1 MPNTISGLGS
11 FLGVGSLSAPDRV
24 YSLGETGPAGGII
37 FYDAGS
43 TLSWGRYMEIAP
55 NNWQGSGN
63 EQASWKAMNP
73 QYSGASGTTS
83 TAIGTGYTNTVTNY
97 LWNNNSTVENAHK
110 LCRDY
115 TGGGK
120 TDWFLPSLDELTQ
133 VYTRRALIP
142 GIRTSSG
149 YSYTGYWSS
158 TEWNDNYALNRRF
171 DDGYSPNQELKTRD
185 WIYFRPVRYV

>member
-24 YSLGETGPAGGII
+24 YSLGDTGPGGGII

-63 EQASWKAMNP
+63 EQAPWKGTNP
-73 QYSGASGTTS
+73 QYNGASGTTS

-97 LWNNNSTVENAHK
+97 SWNQNSIQENAHK

-120 TDWFLPSLDELTQ
+120 TAWFLPSLDELTQ

-158 TEWNDNYALNRRF
+158 TEWNADYALNRRF
-171 DDGYSPNQELKTRD
+171 NDGYSPNQELKSRD

>member
-11 FLGVGSLSAPDRV
+11 FLGAGSISAPDKV

-43 TLSWGRYMEIAP
+43 NLSWGRYMEIAP
-55 NNWQGSGN
+55 NNWQGSGSD
-63 EQASWKAMNP
+63 QAAWKGTNP
-73 QYSGASGTTS
+73 QYSGVSGTTS

-97 LWNNNSTVENAHK
+97 LWNNNQVQDNAHK
-110 LCRDY
+110 VCRLY

-158 TEWNDNYALNRRF
+158 TEWNADYALNRRF
-171 DDGYSPNQELKTRD
+171 DDGYSPNQELKIRD